1 MCDGENIDPEISSEI
16 ILRVPDHQ
24 TLLSFNSDDENEI
37 FQLWWNRSGFDRFSD
52 FYRAY
57 AQRHGQ

>member
-1 MCDGENIDPEISSEI
+1 MCDGENIDPEVRGEI

-37 FQLWWNRSGFDRFSD
+37 FQLWWTRSGFDKFSD

-57 AQRHGQ
+57 ARRH